1 MSYSTSNPAGTSPA
15 GTDLALKVFSGEVL
29 TAFASRNVFLPLVNT
44 RTISSGKSAQFT
56 VIGSYDAAI
65 ESHIPGTDIA
75 INNIAG
81 GEQTIS
87 IASRQY
93 ASVFVDEFE
102 EAMSHYEVRG
112 QYSTEIGNALATKVD
127 KAVVDQLDACSSST
141 GVCTLTPYA
150 SVDGTVTA
158 GTTYTVATTSAG
170 CTALADGNGNTAG
183 DITTAFAVDAIT
195 TKAGQPSQNDD
206 IGLGTTFG
214 VNEISGAIFEAVA
227 GMESK
232 NITGDKVCVLN
243 PTAYYAL
250 VQEDK
255 AVNRDFTNGNGG
267 IDTGSVFNI
276 AGVPIMM
283 SNNVNS
289 DSWGYVF
296 TPAAVGVVKLMDIK
310 SEANYIPEKLGTL
323 MTSSYAMGEG
333 ILNAGCSVRLSK
345 G

>member
-1 MSYSTSNPAGTSPA
+1 MPYTTSNPAGTSQA

-44 RTISSGKSAQFT
+44 RTISSGKSAQFP
-56 VIGSYDAAI
+56 VIGSYDAPIA
-65 ESHIPGTDIA
+65 SHTPGTDIA

-127 KAVVDQLDACSSST
+127 KAVVDQLDSCSSST
-141 GVCTLTPYA
+141 GVCT
-150 SVDGTVTA
+150 V
-158 GTTYTVATTSAG
+158 TTYTVGGTPDSPTTTVATTSAG
-170 CTALADGNGNTAG
+170 CTSLVVGDGNTNG
-183 DITTAFAVDAIT
+183 DVTTAFAADAIT

-206 IGLGTTFG
+206 ISLGTTFG
-214 VNEISGAIFEAVA
+214 ANEISGAIFEAVA

-232 NITGDKVCVLN
+232 SITGDKVCVLN
-243 PTAYYAL
+243 PEAYYAL

-345 G
+345 GT